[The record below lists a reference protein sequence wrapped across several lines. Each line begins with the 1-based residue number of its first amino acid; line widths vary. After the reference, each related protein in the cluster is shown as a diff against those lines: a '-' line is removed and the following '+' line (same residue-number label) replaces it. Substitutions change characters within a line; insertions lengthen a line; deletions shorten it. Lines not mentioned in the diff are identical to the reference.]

1 MRLHE
6 YMRKQQSDRNVNAYE
21 CNYETAWGHGRCA
34 KVPNTNVCTLFSLI
48 LVRFNLSL
56 ISLHLSQLVIYY
68 FPSILV
74 GCMHQR
80 NIRSLHD
87 AVSCDVTLVH
97 HPPSCIRHTKFFF
110 LIVTVLPLFPT
121 AFFFL
126 PSLSSKYISDMLPI
140 TEDIMRLGK

>member
-1 MRLHE
+1 M
-6 YMRKQQSDRNVNAYE
+6 NVIMK
-21 CNYETAWGHGRCA
+21 CA
-34 KVPNTNVCTLFSLI
+34 DMADAKVCTLFSLI

-80 NIRSLHD
+80 DIRSLHD

-121 AFFFL
+121 ILFFL
-126 PSLSSKYISDMLPI
+126 PSLSSKYINDMLPI
-140 TEDIMRLGK
+140 TEDIIWLGK

>member
-1 MRLHE
+1 MRFHE
-6 YMRKQQSDRNVNAYE
+6 CMQKQQLDINAHE
-21 CNYETAWGHGRCA
+21 CIIMKQRADIADALG
-34 KVPNTNVCTLFSLI
+34 PNTEIYTLFFLI
-48 LVRFNLSL
+48 LVRFNLLL

-68 FPSILV
+68 FLSILV

-80 NIRSLHD
+80 DIRSLHD

-121 AFFFL
+121 ALFFL
-126 PSLSSKYISDMLPI
+126 PSLSSKYTSDILPI
-140 TEDIMRLGK
+140 TEDVMWLGK